1 MSHLAAVTRCIS
13 AYTTA
18 SPINVKF
25 GDIKVDHL
33 PWSWAYGTYI
43 LLMRWSRSHLRL
55 DDRSKLTASGARVL
69 GVILNDKLTATGGH
83 VDNLLSAS
91 TGLMYALRVLR
102 SHGIPAASLHDV
114 LRTTVVSKITRCS
127 PAWSGMCSAADRAR
141 LDSFLNLYKRLGFCD
156 KDLPSVTE
164 LFSDAD
170 DALFERINTNSQHV
184 ED

>member
-69 GVILNDKLTATGGH
+69 GVILNDKLTATAGH

-102 SHGIPAASLHDV
+102 SHDIPPASLGYTMCYAQQSSPRS
-114 LRTTVVSKITRCS
+114 LYRW

-141 LDSFLNLYKRLGFCD
+141 LDSFLNRCKATWLLRQG
-156 KDLPSVTE
+156 PTV
-164 LFSDAD
+164 SDRA
-170 DALFERINTNSQHV
+170 V
-184 ED
+184 

>member
-69 GVILNDKLTATGGH
+69 GVILNDKLTATAGH

-102 SHGIPAASLHDV
+102 SHGIPPGSVHDV
-114 LRTTVVSKITRCS
+114 LRATVVSKITLPLTSVVRYVF
-127 PAWSGMCSAADRAR
+127 SGGSCTSRLVSQPLQSDLASATRTYR
-141 LDSFLNLYKRLGFCD
+141 
-156 KDLPSVTE
+156 
-164 LFSDAD
+164 
-170 DALFERINTNSQHV
+170 Q
-184 ED
+184 